1 MASKD
6 AVKLLKKTPLFNQF
20 TEDEL
25 EATLRTAKEREFN
38 PGTTIVKEGDTGG
51 LGFYLILEGQVE
63 VRKGNKSLA
72 KWGSGDFFGEMSLLL
87 DTPRTADVVAL
98 EKTRCVMVTR
108 WDLRAL
114 ISTHPD
120 MALKMQAELAR
131 RLLDTNKALSE

>member
-1 MASKD
+1 MSET
-6 AVKLLKKTPLFNQF
+6 VKLLKKTPLFSQF
-20 TEDEL
+20 SEEEL
-25 EATLRTAKEREFN
+25 AATLRTAKEREFAA
-38 PGTTIVKEGDTGG
+38 GTTIVREGDTGG
-51 LGFYLILEGQVE
+51 LGFYLILSGQVE
-63 VRKGNKSLA
+63 VRKGGKSLA
-72 KWGSGDFFGEMSLLL
+72 KWNTGDFFGEMSLLL

-98 EKTRCVMVTR
+98 EKTRCVMITR